1 MADND
6 SPGMSGLLRLAP
18 IAIGFL
24 IIGGIALRGCKE
36 GPFGRSQLITVS
48 YDQEYQLGRQ
58 AYQQILSKSRVV
70 ENDPIVPAVR
80 RVADRLRRASEDPE
94 VRKKLHLDPNVELKW
109 EYNVI
114 QDRQIN
120 AFCLPGGKVA
130 VFTGILPVAQTEA
143 GLAVVLGHEIGH
155 ALARHGAERISQNQL
170 VQIGQIAVS
179 SSLGNMSPQA
189 QQTVIGLMGAGAQVG
204 ILLPF
209 SRQQESEADK
219 IGLILMADAGYD
231 PHEAVRFWERMA
243 LPPATKAARHF

>member
-130 VFTGILPVAQTEA
+130 CFRA
-143 GLAVVLGHEIGH
+143 
-155 ALARHGAERISQNQL
+155 
-170 VQIGQIAVS
+170 
-179 SSLGNMSPQA
+179 
-189 QQTVIGLMGAGAQVG
+189 
-204 ILLPF
+204 F
-209 SRQQESEADK
+209 SRSRRRKPGWPWCWAMRSDMPWLATVRSEYRKINWFRLDK
-219 IGLILMADAGYD
+219 
-231 PHEAVRFWERMA
+231 
-243 LPPATKAARHF
+243 